1 MAGVT
6 ALVGPRI
13 HVPLFA
19 QRGRVDSL
27 GTRQGELYPGEL
39 GGRLFQGE
47 EHNAWTPDRRIRFTL
62 QNGRSPCGFVPP
74 FINPTNGVCN
84 SDIVW
89 LFRQDTE
96 DLVSW

>member
-47 EHNAWTPDRRIRFTL
+47 EHNAWTRPAYTIHPPKWAFT
-62 QNGRSPCGFVPP
+62 
-74 FINPTNGVCN
+74 
-84 SDIVW
+84 VW
-89 LFRQDTE
+89 LRPSLYKSDQRG
-96 DLVSW
+96 LQ